1 MRMLDGGNIVGR
13 AEACCPISVGVKRGS
28 ILVYSLLIMSVMLAV
43 GLSMN
48 TLFLRNLRN
57 VGTARESIIA
67 LYAADS
73 GTELC
78 LYEWRARKNDDAPLQ
93 PDASF
98 TITNTDDGS
107 LVTDDCSTMATLS
120 AGFRTLGK
128 FRRASRALEI
138 SF

>member
-1 MRMLDGGNIVGR
+1 M
-13 AEACCPISVGVKRGS
+13 KRGS
-28 ILVYSLLIMSVMLAV
+28 ILVYSLLIMSAMLSV

-57 VGTARESIIA
+57 VGLARESIIA

-78 LYEWRARKNDDAPLQ
+78 LYEWRTRKNDDAPLQ
-93 PDASF
+93 TDASF
-98 TITNTDDGS
+98 VITNLDDDT
-107 LVTDDCSTMATLS
+107 LVTDDCTKLATAS